1 MLLTVRMIFEE
12 VSIVFGVS
20 PMIFGEFALI
30 CGSSAKQQ
38 RSAYGRTVFKL

>member
-30 CGSSAKQQ
+30 CGSSANYNE
-38 RSAYGRTVFKL
+38 AAANVFPLP